1 VSAVDPPRH
10 ALTARDDAEL
20 VDPYDGGVGK
30 LLRRMVEEE
39 DELLA
44 EWDQSDP
51 ASVETA
57 EREYRRW
64 LERRYVAVRSDDGA
78 HFEPVTGDRLPVDAA
93 EVILTVA
100 MGGG

>member
-1 VSAVDPPRH
+1 
-10 ALTARDDAEL
+10 
-20 VDPYDGGVGK
+20 VGK
-30 LLRRMVEEE
+30 LLRQLVEG

-44 EWDQSDP
+44 EWDRADL

-64 LERRYVAVRSDDGA
+64 LDHGDYVAVRSDDGA
-78 HFEPVTGDRLPVDAA
+78 HYEPISGDRLPVDA
-93 EVILTVA
+93 EQVILTTA

>member
-1 VSAVDPPRH
+1 M
-10 ALTARDDAEL
+10 LE
-20 VDPYDGGVGK
+20 G
-30 LLRRMVEEE
+30 

-44 EWDQSDP
+44 EWDRSDL

-78 HFEPVTGDRLPVDAA
+78 TFEPLTGDQLPVDAA
-93 EVILTVA
+93 EVIVTTA

>member
-1 VSAVDPPRH
+1 
-10 ALTARDDAEL
+10 
-20 VDPYDGGVGK
+20 VGK
-30 LLRRMVEEE
+30 LLRRMVEG

-44 EWDQSDP
+44 EWDRSDL
-51 ASVETA
+51 ASVEAA

-78 HFEPVTGDRLPVDAA
+78 HFEPLSGDHLPVEAA
-93 EVILTVA
+93 EVILSTA